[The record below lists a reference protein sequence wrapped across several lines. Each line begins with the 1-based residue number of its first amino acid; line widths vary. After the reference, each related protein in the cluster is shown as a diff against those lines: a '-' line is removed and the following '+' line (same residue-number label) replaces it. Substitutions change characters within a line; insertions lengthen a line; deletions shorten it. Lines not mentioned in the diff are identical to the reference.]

1 MMVFTRPQRRGLCT
15 LVSGLC
21 LLSAAAV
28 AQTAPQSIT
37 ASPEIYKVIAENAK
51 YRVIAVTW
59 APGQK
64 DAMHS
69 HPDSAVYVL
78 TDCSLR
84 YYLPNGTTRDGAPRA
99 GFAGVQAPIA
109 SHAVEN
115 TGKSDCK
122 LIMFEPK

>member
-1 MMVFTRPQRRGLCT
+1 MVFSTPNRRRGLCA
-15 LVSGLC
+15 LASGLC
-21 LLSAAAV
+21 LLSTAAV
-28 AQTAPQSIT
+28 AQTAPPSIT

-51 YRVIAVTW
+51 YRVISVTW

-78 TDCSLR
+78 TDCALR
-84 YYLPNGTTRDGAPRA
+84 YYLPNGATRDGFPPA
-99 GFAGVQAPIA
+99 GFAVVQAPIEA
-109 SHAVEN
+109 HAVEN
-115 TGKSDCK
+115 IGKSDCK

>member
-1 MMVFTRPQRRGLCT
+1 MVFSTPTRRWGLCA
-15 LVSGLC
+15 LASGLC

-28 AQTAPQSIT
+28 AQTAPLSIT

-51 YRVIAVTW
+51 YRVISVIW

-69 HPDSAVYVL
+69 HPDSAVYFL
-78 TDCSLR
+78 TDCALR

-99 GFAGVQAPIA
+99 GFAAVQAPIE

-115 TGKSDCK
+115 IGQSDCK

>member
-1 MMVFTRPQRRGLCT
+1 MMYFPTTRRLGLCA
-15 LVSGLC
+15 LASGL
-21 LLSAAAV
+21 LSVSAAAV
-28 AQTAPQSIT
+28 AQTAPLSIA
-37 ASPEIYKVIAENAK
+37 ASPEIYKVVAENEK

-84 YYLPNGTTRDGAPRA
+84 YTLPNGSTRVGSPPA
-99 GFAGVQAPIA
+99 GYAAVQAPIEA
-109 SHAVEN
+109 HAVEN
-115 TGKSDCK
+115 VGKSDCK

>member
-1 MMVFTRPQRRGLCT
+1 MMVFTPTRQLGLRT
-15 LVSGLC
+15 LASGLC

-28 AQTAPQSIT
+28 AQTVPPSIT

-51 YRVIAVTW
+51 YRVISVTW

-78 TDCSLR
+78 TDCALR
-84 YYLPNGTTRDGAPRA
+84 YHLPNGATRDGFPPA
-99 GFAGVQAPIA
+99 GYAVVQAPIE

-115 TGKSDCK
+115 IGKSDCK